1 MWAAAEALCAGRGGV
16 SAVSRATG
24 ISRTTIYQGIKELDG
39 SYEAR
44 ATSILDYQ
52 RLTKFRV
59 RFYWLHRFGRD
70 VDQPE
75 YFRLDRC
82 RVAELIECLCSFDGW
97 LDGDAT
103 EGCQIFE

>member
-1 MWAAAEALCAGRGGV
+1 MSSCRVNPLVIVVDCHCLIDNLAQTVRIDIGNTRLV
-16 SAVSRATG
+16 
-24 ISRTTIYQGIKELDG
+24 G